1 MSRAFGWAIWPVA
14 ISLSLGCGGEGTGP
28 SGSQWSVRAPLPV
41 PRTDHAAVTLDGNV
55 YVLGGF
61 SGSTLA
67 RVDAY
72 DPATDRWTR
81 KADMLTA
88 RRSFA
93 AGVING
99 KIYVS
104 AGMSYSD
111 PNGVTYVTETEAY
124 DPVNNTW
131 TALAPCPMDRA
142 TNSVLGNVSITGGA
156 AYGHLYVMVF
166 NTNTQG
172 YAATYEYEPTTDSW
186 TTKAQPPFSY
196 VQYSMVAVADRLYLL
211 ASGAQPGEQM
221 AEYDPQ
227 DDIWVIRASLPSV
240 WWAGLGEGNGKLY
253 AFGGVMLD
261 QNRQPT
267 SVLADI
273 EEYDPASDRWSARGA
288 MGVARHSAR
297 AVEIGGQVY
306 VVGGASTTNP
316 YSPTPLTTVEIG
328 SFGSP

>member
-1 MSRAFGWAIWPVA
+1 MNRPFGAAIWSVA
-14 ISLSLGCGGEGTGP
+14 IGLSLGCGGEGTGP

-41 PRTDHAAVTLDGNV
+41 PRTDHVAVSLEGNV

-72 DPATDRWTR
+72 DPAADRWTR

-88 RRSFA
+88 RRNFA

-99 KIYVS
+99 KIYAS

-124 DPVNNTW
+124 DPVDDTW

-142 TNSVLGNVSITGGA
+142 TNSVRGNVSITGGA
-156 AYGHLYVMVF
+156 AFGHLYVMVF

-172 YAATYEYEPTTDSW
+172 FTATYEYEPETDTW
-186 TTKAQPPFSY
+186 ATKAPPPFSY
-196 VQYSMVAVADRLYLL
+196 VEYSMVDLGDRLYLL
-211 ASGAQPGEQM
+211 ASGSEVGERV

-227 DDIWVIRASLPSV
+227 DDVWIIRASLSSV

-253 AFGGVMLD
+253 AFGGVTLG
-261 QNRQPT
+261 QNHQPT
-267 SVLADI
+267 GVLADI
-273 EEYDPASDRWSARGA
+273 REYDPAGDRWSAHGA
-288 MGVARHSAR
+288 IGVPRHSAR
-297 AVEIGGQVY
+297 AVQIGGQMY
-306 VVGGASTTNP
+306 VIGGASTPNP
-316 YSPTPLTTVEIG
+316 YSPTPVTTVETG